1 MTMFTRLGIL
11 VTGLSMKATIIEA
24 WKKRLV
30 GWFNVG
36 LICIVA
42 FVALFWILPRFLPK
56 RITKKMKYARTTL
69 AVLALGLL
77 LLLFS
82 LLSGIGF
89 GFGLGGR
96 GSSEGIGTGKGDTN
110 KKPKYANEGELDI
123 AVIGKTVY
131 IDDEP
136 FAIEQVRD
144 QIKKK
149 NEDTLTVVLI
159 DAYSDYGIYTRVEA
173 ILTELLTE
181 GKYERRKEN

>member
-1 MTMFTRLGIL
+1 MMMFTRLGL
-11 VTGLSMKATIIEA
+11 LATGLSMWGTVIEA

-30 GWFNVG
+30 GWFYVG
-36 LICIVA
+36 LFCIAA
-42 FVALFWILPRFLPK
+42 FAVLFWILPKFLPK
-56 RITKKMKYARTTL
+56 KITKKLKYARITL
-69 AVLALGLL
+69 GVLALGLL

-89 GFGLGGR
+89 GFGLGGK
-96 GSSEGIGTGKGDTN
+96 GSGSGIGTGAGNTN
-110 KKPKYANEGELDI
+110 EQPKYANEGELDI

-136 FAIEQVRD
+136 VAFEQVRD
-144 QIKKK
+144 QVKKK
-149 NEDTLTVVLI
+149 NKDTLTVVLI
-159 DAYSDYGIYTRVEA
+159 EAYSDYGVYTRVEA